1 MTLSLPPSH
10 HQPATTNMGRRQSGH
25 QHSGPPSLAGEP
37 AAAVHHV
44 CIIMP
49 LLQYA
54 GSFTPDLSRPVRAGP
69 VDDHDTSGR

>member
-1 MTLSLPPSH
+1 
-10 HQPATTNMGRRQSGH
+10 MGRRQSGH

-54 GSFTPDLSRPVRAGP
+54 GSFTPGLSRLVRAGP

>member
-37 AAAVHHV
+37 AAVHHV